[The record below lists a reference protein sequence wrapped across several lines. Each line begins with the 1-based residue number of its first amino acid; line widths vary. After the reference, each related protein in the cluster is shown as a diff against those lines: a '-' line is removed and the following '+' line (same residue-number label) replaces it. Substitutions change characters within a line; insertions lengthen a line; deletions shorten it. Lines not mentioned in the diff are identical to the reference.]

1 MTANATVTSKTRPEH
16 ASATT
21 TDRRN
26 PIVSM
31 LLYAFA
37 LFIMKGLSLL
47 MLPIITRFLSPEVIG
62 QLEIIAVSTSF
73 IGLFFS
79 LSLHEVLYRFVAQK
93 SGSAQIKAAAEL
105 FWLTLLCSTVGAALL
120 TTVVQ
125 LTSPNLY
132 GLSKDVLS
140 LAALSL
146 SIEGG
151 LAVGLAWLRLQD
163 RVRLFCAICVA
174 GSVLQVVLV
183 LVALNANWGVFG
195 IVSAGVIAHS
205 LQLFTLV
212 LVTGFTRVLPD
223 IHTIQRYLK
232 YCVPMMLSGL
242 CAFGLNGAERYF
254 IAESSGLVAL
264 GYFAIAAKFAL
275 AMCVLVQPFG
285 MWWMP
290 KRFAML
296 TDNPQKACD
305 ITQLGIVLVC
315 TLAIIVTFFGQFGI
329 TFILPQSYAPVATII
344 SGTIFMVLGKECAEL
359 LNLSLLSQK
368 RTVSLLRINITVTLI
383 TLAGCYL
390 LMDHG
395 LWALMIAVG
404 VGQLIRA
411 LTILLVGQYGQRLP
425 YSYITLS
432 STLLVTIAAILGL
445 SLSSHALMSLVT
457 TLGALGILAAIAS
470 TLVTQSRSYQTPC
483 GLSDWRHKL
492 SRTLTQQR
500 VKS

>member
-1 MTANATVTSKTRPEH
+1 MTENATVTSKTRPEN

-93 SGSAQIKAAAEL
+93 SGSAQNKAAAEL

-174 GSVLQVVLV
+174 GSALQVALV

-368 RTVSLLRINITVTLI
+368 RTVSLLRINITITLI

-470 TLVTQSRSYQTPC
+470 TLVTQSRSYQTPR

>member
-1 MTANATVTSKTRPEH
+1 MTANATVTRKSQPAN
-16 ASATT
+16 ASAITT
-21 TDRRN
+21 NKRN
-26 PIVSM
+26 PIVAM

-47 MLPIITRFLSPEVIG
+47 MLPIITRFLSPKVIG
-62 QLEIIAVSTSF
+62 QLEIVAVSTSF
-73 IGLFFS
+73 IGLLFS

-93 SGSAQIKAAAEL
+93 SGSAQYRAAAEL
-105 FWLTLLCSTVGAALL
+105 FWLTLLCSTLGAALL
-120 TTVVQ
+120 TTFFQ
-125 LTSPNLY
+125 LTSLNLY
-132 GLSKDVLS
+132 GLSKDILS

-174 GSVLQVVLV
+174 GSILQVALV

-195 IVSAGVIAHS
+195 IVSAGVVAHS

-212 LVTGFTRVLPD
+212 LVTGFALVLPD
-223 IHTIQRYLK
+223 IQTTQRYLK
-232 YCVPMMLSGL
+232 YCVPMMLSGM

-254 IAESSGLVAL
+254 IAESSGLVTL

-296 TDNPQKACD
+296 TNNPQKACD
-305 ITQLGIVLVC
+305 ITQLGIILVC
-315 TLAIIVTFFGQFGI
+315 VLAITVTLFGQWGI
-329 TFILPQSYAPVATII
+329 THILPQSYAPVATII

-383 TLAGCYL
+383 TLVGCYL

-395 LWALMIAVG
+395 LWALMVSVG
-404 VGQLIRA
+404 VGQLMKA
-411 LTILLVGQYGQRLP
+411 LSILLVGQYGQRLP
-425 YSYITLS
+425 YSYTTLS
-432 STLLVTIAAILGL
+432 STLIVTITAIIGL
-445 SLSSHALMSLVT
+445 SLSSHALTSLVMAVV
-457 TLGALGILAAIAS
+457 ALCTLAAIAS
-470 TLVTQSRSYQTPC
+470 TLITHSWAKQTRR
-483 GLSDWRHKL
+483 GFSTWRHKL
-492 SRTLTQQR
+492 SRTLSQQ